1 MTLHPTMANAPA
13 RRRTQHGGFLLE
25 ALVGLLIFT
34 LGVLGL
40 VALQARAIAYT
51 GDAQYRGEA
60 AYLANSYISKMW
72 ADSRANIAARYTGS
86 GQAEYDALE
95 QAVFTRLP
103 GAATIPGN
111 PTVTIVQPGAAGTAD
126 ALGNGDGT
134 GIALTGTGTVV
145 TISIAWKPPQQE
157 GSALDV
163 THNYTMTSIIAHN

>member
-1 MTLHPTMANAPA
+1 MISSITGHSP
-13 RRRTQHGGFLLE
+13 RSSQRGGFLLE
-25 ALVGLLIFT
+25 ALVGILIFT

-72 ADSRANIAARYTGS
+72 ADSRANIPARYAAS
-86 GQAEYDALE
+86 GQAEFDALE

-103 GAATIPGN
+103 GASAIPGN
-111 PTVTIVQPGAAGTAD
+111 PTVTIVQPGPGGIAD

-134 GIALTGTGTVV
+134 GITLTGTGTVV
-145 TISIAWKPPQQE
+145 TIVISWQPPKHE
-157 GSALDV
+157 GIDPAAPNV
-163 THNYTMTSIIAHN
+163 IHNYTMTSIIAQN